1 MERNLRKTRTGK
13 VVSDKMDKTIVV
25 AIEDHVKHPVIGKIV
40 KKTVKLKA
48 HDENN
53 ECGIG
58 DTVKVME
65 TRPLSKDKSKS
76 RKSIIFEDKI
86 IFRLVHGNFRTSS
99 RIVIKKIDIISH
111 GSSIGYTNESR
122 STRNGDFHGGLGKKK
137 VRERGWVWSIGIANY
152 SGGAGEKTNNDGNNG
167 RITVMC

>member
-1 MERNLRKTRTGK
+1 METNKISYHLISEIKSNERR
-13 VVSDKMDKTIVV
+13 
-25 AIEDHVKHPVIGKIV
+25 VKINVIGSEIERVRVRKI
-40 KKTVKLKA
+40 
-48 HDENN
+48 
-53 ECGIG
+53 GI
-58 DTVKVME
+58 
-65 TRPLSKDKSKS
+65 PIIFCHKSKS